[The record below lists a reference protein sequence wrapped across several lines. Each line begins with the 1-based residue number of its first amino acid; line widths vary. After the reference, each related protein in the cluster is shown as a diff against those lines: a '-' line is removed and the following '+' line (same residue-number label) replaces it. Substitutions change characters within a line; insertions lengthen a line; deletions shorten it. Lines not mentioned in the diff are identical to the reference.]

1 MTEAL
6 PLFIAIAIL
15 FVAVSLAFVLPPL
28 LGWGRFR
35 GSGKAQQAAQATM
48 ALAVLREQLDE
59 LEAERAAGR
68 INQAAWRR
76 DRDELE
82 RRALDE
88 GHAGTDPVRQGPAVA
103 WAAGLVAFICIFSIA
118 GYVVLG
124 EPAALD
130 AQNRAAPERTDQSAA
145 MAQMVQSLAARLAQN
160 SGEPQ
165 EWYMLARSYMVLEDH
180 ARASAAFERLAQLQ
194 PADPDTLADWA
205 EAVALEHNGVVERS
219 EELARQAM
227 ALDSNHVKALLL
239 AGTASFERGDY
250 AQAASL
256 WEKILA
262 RFSHDNEDTREL
274 RLTIDDARAKAG
286 LGPLPTP

>member
-6 PLFIAIAIL
+6 PLFSAIGIL
-15 FVAVSLAFVLPPL
+15 FLAIGLAFVLPPL

-35 GSGKAQQAAQATM
+35 DSGKAQQSEQATM

-59 LEAERAAGR
+59 LEVERAAGR
-68 INQAAWRR
+68 ITQERWRR

-88 GHAGTDPVRQGPAVA
+88 GQAGSGPVHQGPAVA
-103 WAAGLVAFICIFSIA
+103 WAAGLTVFICIFSIA
-118 GYVVLG
+118 GYVNLG

-130 AQNRAAPERTDQSAA
+130 EQNRATVESADESAA
-145 MAQMVQSLAARLAQN
+145 MAQMVRSLASRLAQGQ
-160 SGEPQ
+160 GEPQ
-165 EWYMLARSYMVLEDH
+165 EWYMLARSYMVLGDY
-180 ARASAAFERLAQLQ
+180 AQASSAFGRLAELQ
-194 PADPDTLADWA
+194 PADADTLADWA
-205 EAVALEHNGVVERS
+205 EAIALEHNSVVEAS
-219 EELARQAM
+219 EQLVRQAL

-250 AQAASL
+250 ARAASL

-262 RFSHDNEDTREL
+262 QSAHENQDTREL
-274 RLTIDDARAKAG
+274 SVAIDDARAKAG
-286 LGPLPTP
+286 LGPLAIP